1 MLSEPGLIDVLK
13 ATWDILGPY
22 VLLQK
27 HTSEITSEDINL
39 SKFILYEYCGPL
51 EELSMNHFEN
61 FTKMCSDSFFWYG
74 VHRFL
79 DLHTQHATGN
89 NFYYRMKYSVSP
101 LVYHKTPFHVLS

>member
-51 EELSMNHFEN
+51 EELGMNHFEN
-61 FTKMCSDSFFWYG
+61 LKINAKWYNHIIKKISY
-74 VHRFL
+74 VKSTF
-79 DLHTQHATGN
+79 
-89 NFYYRMKYSVSP
+89 VS
-101 LVYHKTPFHVLS
+101 

>member
-39 SKFILYEYCGPL
+39 SKFILR
-51 EELSMNHFEN
+51 N
-61 FTKMCSDSFFWYG
+61 KRG
-74 VHRFL
+74 VGK
-79 DLHTQHATGN
+79 AS
-89 NFYYRMKYSVSP
+89 KSICE
-101 LVYHKTPFHVLS
+101 